1 MWRESHTELPIRHE
15 KPRSRVEIQDN
26 CDYSNWHIH
35 CFADCLNK
43 QSMKQRTL
51 KNHIK
56 ITGVGLHTGVDV
68 NMQLRP
74 APENTGYI
82 FVRTD
87 LDNFELPAS
96 VEYIS
101 HCSYATTLM
110 RRGVVLSTCEHL
122 LSALRGSGVDNCFI
136 ELDNIEIPILDGSS
150 EEFVEL
156 ISKAGVVDQDAPGRI
171 FRVLERVEFAQG
183 NRKMSIEPADSY
195 EIECLIDFPHPFIE
209 RQKYNFVF
217 ENGSFGKQI
226 ASARTFGF
234 TDEIE
239 MLRKANLA
247 LGGSLDNAIVL
258 TPDGMLNKTP
268 LRFTDEFVRH
278 KILDIIGDL
287 ALLGMPL
294 QAKVTAERS
303 GHSVHASLMSK
314 LLKAEHAWEIVD
326 N

>member
-1 MWRESHTELPIRHE
+1 M
-15 KPRSRVEIQDN
+15 
-26 CDYSNWHIH
+26 
-35 CFADCLNK
+35 
-43 QSMKQRTL
+43 MKQKTIS
-51 KNHIK
+51 NSIS
-56 ITGVGLHTGVDV
+56 IGGVGLHTGAAVE
-68 NMQLRP
+68 LTIKP

-87 LDNFELPAS
+87 LDSFEIPAS

-136 ELDNIEIPILDGSS
+136 EIDNIEIPILDGSS
-150 EEFVEL
+150 EDFIAL
-156 ISKAGVVDQDAPGRI
+156 IEGAGVTEQNAPQRI
-171 FRVLERVEFAQG
+171 FRVLERVEFEQG
-183 NRKMSIEPADSY
+183 DRRMSIEPSSRY
-195 EIECLIDFPHPFIE
+195 EIECLIDFPHPFIKK
-209 RQKYNFVF
+209 QSFTFFF

-234 TDEIE
+234 THEIE

-268 LRFTDEFVRH
+268 LRFEDEFVRH

-287 ALLGMPL
+287 ALLGMPIEG
-294 QAKVTAERS
+294 KITATKT
-303 GHSVHASLMSK
+303 GHSIHASLMSK
-314 LLKAEHAWEIVD
+314 LLKAEHAWEIVESQ
-326 N
+326 